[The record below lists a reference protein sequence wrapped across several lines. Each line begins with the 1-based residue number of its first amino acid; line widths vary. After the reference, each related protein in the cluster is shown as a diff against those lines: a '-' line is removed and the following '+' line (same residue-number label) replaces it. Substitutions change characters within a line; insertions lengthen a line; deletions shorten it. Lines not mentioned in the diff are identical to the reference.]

1 MTTVLP
7 RMVLA
12 LENNEKVR
20 KERLALKE
28 KQEEERKGRLE
39 LEQKGEKAPKT
50 VKSSRKRPDVGEKD
64 DFTEFM
70 EKAQA
75 DALSEDTTIEAD
87 DDVKVGKGKDDEKK
101 KKRVKFEESDDDHSS
116 FLYDPYEK

>member
-7 RMVLA
+7 CMVLA
-12 LENNEKVR
+12 LENNEKAR
-20 KERLALKE
+20 KERLALEE
-28 KQEEERKGRLE
+28 KEEEEKKGRLE
-39 LEQKGEKAPKT
+39 LKQKGGKAPKT

-75 DALSEDTTIEAD
+75 DALSEDTAIEVD
-87 DDVKVGKGKDDEKK
+87 GDVKVGKGKDER

-116 FLYDPYEK
+116 FSYDPYER